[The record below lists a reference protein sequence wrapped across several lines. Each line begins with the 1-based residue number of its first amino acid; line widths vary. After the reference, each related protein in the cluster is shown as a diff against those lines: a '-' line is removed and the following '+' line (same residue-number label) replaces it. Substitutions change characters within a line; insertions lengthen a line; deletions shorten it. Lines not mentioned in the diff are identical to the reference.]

1 VTGSAGRARF
11 WTRVG
16 AGLLIVLWAAAAVPL
31 SLDAGRVLRA
41 HTVTRLL
48 GAPADEV
55 VVQVQEERRLSAGFL
70 ADVVDRDALAAQRAR
85 TDRAAERL
93 RSALDGPAR
102 RTAVGDGAAR
112 RSDAL
117 LRLLDGRAALRAAVD
132 RRTGGAADG
141 YTATVSAALDGAPWL
156 WPDAGTRTGSA
167 LLAVGRAR
175 EALSRQDALLVAGAE
190 RAPRTRV
197 AELVLTRRVLLAE
210 ASGRLPEASR
220 PAFAALAAHPAT
232 ARLHELEDALLGGAA
247 RTGRE
252 DGATGPGGSADGA
265 DSAGGRAV
273 DAGGRDE
280 GAADRE
286 QGAAGREE
294 GSAGRADTPGAWAAA
309 LDDYRTRLRQAEVD
323 AVAAAGGDAT
333 PGAVVTVAAAGLLAG
348 LGLVAVVAAL
358 VALRRFVRRPGGPA
372 PVAAP
377 AAAGPD
383 PDGHLQ
389 RLLLEQNRRNQAL
402 LHRMLRQLDG
412 LQRRVADDAT
422 LGELFRIDHLAS
434 RVRRN
439 VEKTVALTGGTPG
452 RRWTRPVALVEVVR
466 AAAAAVPGFER
477 VSTARVEPVALTG
490 PAVTDVLHLL
500 SELIEN
506 AAVFSPAE
514 TRVGVDGRWDDDGY
528 VLTVADHGPG
538 MTEDDLAIAA
548 DVLASATPPATDA
561 WDGLWAAGRLAGRAG
576 ATVTLRNGGEG
587 GLRAEVRLPAALLM
601 APEEDPGDRAPAAA
615 GVGGD
620 E

>member
-156 WPDAGTRTGSA
+156 WPDGGTRTGSA

-439 VEKTVALTGGTPG
+439 VEKTVALTG
-452 RRWTRPVALVEVVR
+452 
-466 AAAAAVPGFER
+466 
-477 VSTARVEPVALTG
+477 

-587 GLRAEVRLPAALLM
+587 GLRAEVRLPAALLT